1 MTGCSLV
8 FWSVTDILGQL
19 PIHRCAVILEMS
31 LNVSHLGSGHGCI
44 RVSPVGGNP
53 WRDCWEGVSR
63 EQSEVILSFKLI
75 LVSWCFVVVVSG
87 GFFFNLVCLTF
98 SNIIRLNIP

>member
-87 GFFFNLVCLTF
+87 VFFSTLCV
-98 SNIIRLNIP
+98 